1 MERQLADGKIICE
14 NLNQEIKKLKEENKS
29 LKEQNIRLIKDNTSK
44 KEELTKIKSE
54 NVSIKREYETQIDEL
69 NNQITEIKTS
79 FNSQIANA
87 NDPKLLPIKQSSNV
101 VTTLFPGETAF
112 SVLFMTMG
120 NQDIQNY
127 AMTCKNT
134 DLFVTLEEKL
144 YNDYPKY
151 KDYDTFFQVNTRK
164 IKRFKTI
171 EENNIKCND
180 IISIFIIEEN

>member
-1 MERQLADGKIICE
+1 MADGKITYE
-14 NLNQEIKKLKEENKS
+14 NLNQEVKKLREENNN
-29 LKEQNIRLIKDNTSK
+29 LREENIRLK
-44 KEELTKIKSE
+44 KENANKTEELTKIKDDNE
-54 NVSIKREYETQIDEL
+54 SIKKKYETEIDEL
-69 NNQITEIKTS
+69 NKRITTFSTQIVDM
-79 FNSQIANA
+79 
-87 NDPKLLPIKQSSNV
+87 NDPKLLPIKQSNNV
-101 VTTLFPGETAF
+101 VTSLFPGETAF

-151 KDYDTFFQVNTRK
+151 KNYDTFFQVNTRR

-180 IISIFIIEEN
+180 IISIFIIDEN

>member
-1 MERQLADGKIICE
+1 
-14 NLNQEIKKLKEENKS
+14 
-29 LKEQNIRLIKDNTSK
+29 
-44 KEELTKIKSE
+44 
-54 NVSIKREYETQIDEL
+54 
-69 NNQITEIKTS
+69 
-79 FNSQIANA
+79 
-87 NDPKLLPIKQSSNV
+87 
-101 VTTLFPGETAF
+101 
-112 SVLFMTMG
+112 MTMG

-171 EENNIKCND
+171 EENNIKNND

>member
-1 MERQLADGKIICE
+1 MRLTKE
-14 NLNQEIKKLKEENKS
+14 NMAK
-29 LKEQNIRLIKDNTSK
+29 T
-44 KEELTKIKSE
+44 EELAKIKRDNE
-54 NVSIKREYETQIDEL
+54 SIKHKYETEIDEL
-69 NNQITEIKTS
+69 NKQITSFKTS
-79 FNSQIANA
+79 VNAQILDV

-134 DLFVTLEEKL
+134 DLFVTLEGKL
-144 YNDYPKY
+144 YDDYPEY
-151 KDYDTFFQVNTRK
+151 KNYDTFFQVNTRK

-171 EENNIKCND
+171 EENNIKSND
-180 IISIFIIEEN
+180 IISIFVIEN

>member
-1 MERQLADGKIICE
+1 
-14 NLNQEIKKLKEENKS
+14 
-29 LKEQNIRLIKDNTSK
+29 
-44 KEELTKIKSE
+44 
-54 NVSIKREYETQIDEL
+54 
-69 NNQITEIKTS
+69 
-79 FNSQIANA
+79 
-87 NDPKLLPIKQSSNV
+87 
-101 VTTLFPGETAF
+101 
-112 SVLFMTMG
+112 MTMG

-171 EENNIKCND
+171 EENNIKSND

>member
-1 MERQLADGKIICE
+1 MADGKITYE
-14 NLNQEIKKLKEENKS
+14 NLNQEVKKLREENNN
-29 LKEQNIRLIKDNTSK
+29 LREENIRLK
-44 KEELTKIKSE
+44 KENTAKTEELIKIKGDNE
-54 NVSIKREYETQIDEL
+54 SIKKKYETEIDEL
-69 NNQITEIKTS
+69 NKRITTFSTQIVDM
-79 FNSQIANA
+79 

-101 VTTLFPGETAF
+101 VTSLFPGETAF

-151 KDYDTFFQVNTRK
+151 KNYDTFFQVNTRR

-180 IISIFIIEEN
+180 IISIFIIDEN

>member
-1 MERQLADGKIICE
+1 
-14 NLNQEIKKLKEENKS
+14 
-29 LKEQNIRLIKDNTSK
+29 
-44 KEELTKIKSE
+44 
-54 NVSIKREYETQIDEL
+54 
-69 NNQITEIKTS
+69 
-79 FNSQIANA
+79 
-87 NDPKLLPIKQSSNV
+87 
-101 VTTLFPGETAF
+101 
-112 SVLFMTMG
+112 MTMG

-151 KDYDTFFQVNTRK
+151 KNYDTFFQVNTRR

-180 IISIFIIEEN
+180 IISIFIIDEN

>member
-1 MERQLADGKIICE
+1 MADGKITYE
-14 NLNQEIKKLKEENKS
+14 NLNQEVKKLREE
-29 LKEQNIRLIKDNTSK
+29 NIRLK
-44 KEELTKIKSE
+44 KENTAKTEELIKIKGDNE
-54 NVSIKREYETQIDEL
+54 SIKKKYETEIDEL
-69 NNQITEIKTS
+69 NKRITTFSTQIVDM
-79 FNSQIANA
+79 

-101 VTTLFPGETAF
+101 VTSLFPGETAF

-151 KDYDTFFQVNTRK
+151 KNYDTFFQVNTRR

-180 IISIFIIEEN
+180 IISIFIIDEN